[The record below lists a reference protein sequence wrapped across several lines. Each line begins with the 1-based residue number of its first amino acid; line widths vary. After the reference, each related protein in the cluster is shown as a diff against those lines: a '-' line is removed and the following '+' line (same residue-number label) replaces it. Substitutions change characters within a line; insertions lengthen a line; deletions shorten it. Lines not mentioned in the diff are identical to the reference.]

1 MNDAKKNS
9 NDKSF
14 ASGTASFIGKVF
26 MLVLGAILAG
36 LGGYLWNEYIKPKPI
51 YVNIQV
57 FDDSTPANS
66 LKNVA
71 VWLGLKDVEPKQTG
85 DFGVVRFE
93 IPRKHR
99 KEQVTPQL
107 QLQGYSPIQGK
118 SPDKMTLDRSEMN
131 VIFLLKKNAS
141 PVSSPTLER
150 KTYSSGSRP
159 SGPGASF
166 SEWYELC
173 SDPEPDGWTVEDSSF
188 VLTGDRQCNAW
199 SECKQT
205 LKDPRKTCWQFRM
218 QGHSEQTGGLFNQ
231 GNTGIQFST
240 GILSVLWKH

>member
-1 MNDAKKNS
+1 MNDPAKKRDEGTS
-9 NDKSF
+9 KSG
-14 ASGTASFIGKVF
+14 AASFIGKLF
-26 MLVLGAILAG
+26 MLVVGAVLAG
-36 LGGYLWNEYIKPKPI
+36 LGSYIWSEYIKPKPI

-57 FDDSTPANS
+57 FDDSTPPNS

-71 VWLGLKDVEPKQTG
+71 VWLGLKDVEPKQTV

-99 KEQVTPQL
+99 NEQVTPQL
-107 QLQGYSPIQGK
+107 QLQGYSPIQGQN
-118 SPDKMTLDRSEMN
+118 PDKVILDRSEKN
-131 VIFLLKKNAS
+131 VIFVLKKNAP
-141 PVSSPTLER
+141 PVSAPTFER
-150 KTYSSGSRP
+150 KTYSSGSRA
-159 SGPGASF
+159 SGPGSSF
-166 SEWYELC
+166 SQWYELC
-173 SDPEPDGWTVEDSSF
+173 SDPEPDGWTIQESSF

-205 LKDPRKTCWQFRM
+205 LNDPRKTCWQFRM

-240 GILSVLWKH
+240 GILNVAWKH